1 MSFDV
6 EKIVKQPWERYTVP
20 ETTVSGEFPS
30 EPWVD
35 DEESDESDG
44 ETITLSLDEEY
55 DGAELQFDLA
65 VSVGQVLEVSSS
77 EQLAAQLK
85 DELKDNEQLE
95 TVSVEP
101 RSCGE
106 FPGAVQH
113 MRLRET
119 GEILMQ
125 WLIVTPEDTIFAG
138 VTFTDERLAAVGESQ
153 HHIILGNHA
162 PIPVAG
168 LAWVYK
174 KCWRSCRGQSGS
186 DFSADV
192 ATFSHA
198 HDHHPPT
205 HSQ

>member
-95 TVSVEP
+95 TISVEP

-119 GEILMQ
+119 GESLMQ
-125 WLIVTPEDTIFAG
+125 WLIATPEDTIFAG
-138 VTFTDERLAAVGESQ
+138 VTFSDARLARVGEKFLQSISLTETDEE
-153 HHIILGNHA
+153 
-162 PIPVAG
+162 
-168 LAWVYK
+168 
-174 KCWRSCRGQSGS
+174 
-186 DFSADV
+186 
-192 ATFSHA
+192 
-198 HDHHPPT
+198 
-205 HSQ
+205 